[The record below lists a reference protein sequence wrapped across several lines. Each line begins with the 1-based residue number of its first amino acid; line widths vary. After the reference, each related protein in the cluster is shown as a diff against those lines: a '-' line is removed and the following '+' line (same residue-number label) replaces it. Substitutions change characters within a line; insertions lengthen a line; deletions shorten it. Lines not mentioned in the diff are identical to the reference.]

1 MFNFNNIRSIAA
13 VALASASLLTSCVG
27 LEEDSNDAVGYLD
40 VPALEV
46 DLAVDDLLLTKALD
60 FKVNEPSV
68 SDVHFVV
75 KDKNGTVRYDGNG
88 LWEEPLVL
96 PVGSYSVEAS
106 YGSNGFGAP
115 YFTGSAEGSIGHLDK
130 VTPELTMKLSN
141 SLVKVSVA
149 SSLEGHFT
157 PGNEVSFKFNDRAH
171 TAGYNT
177 WTYVPAGQDISVT
190 LALAGTTSAGTPANF
205 THTLSNPSP
214 KVAYDV
220 VCGKSETNWP
230 EIKWTSSLADGAFEE
245 GLYFKPAEVAKMSAE
260 NIAKLRYHIKGGD
273 YADWEEVDVT
283 KLPDVGGYKY
293 LGGLSNGTEYHLR
306 ASVGNIVTE
315 DTFTPVSF
323 KSCLEVSEVVAAHNN
338 AEDSSVE
345 LSGTTMTVTG
355 VNVKLPAII
364 ATMAE
369 VTASGSFNSSQNNAT
384 GSFSNVELSQTS
396 KSIPFTNAEGWPY
409 LPQGNYSAEVTAT
422 CTLNDV
428 IYTASS
434 TKSSTVP
441 YPKFKVIASAYT
453 SYDKY
458 QEYKSGNTNAL
469 NDANKPG
476 CAEYINQISA
486 TVGISESLLTNSNY
500 GETKV
505 YYTCGPY
512 TDYEQPFVNP
522 DGDKNSSIKVNNIGD
537 VGGFSWGENKLTARV
552 VFAGASVTS
561 EPHPCHITGLP
572 YTANP
577 PSNDEQKT
585 PHPWTEDQRN
595 NIGTVFNWGNSEFYM
610 HTDALSGDYLRIG
623 TPVFHVPADINI
635 TIVTSAHG
643 CKHAALTY
651 DTECKIYSGD
661 DTAVFTAKYN
671 KNAYADYT
679 VNSLTLHPSPAKLQF
694 ENTYHSAYRKLYINK
709 VTIGYR

>member
-220 VCGKSETNWP
+220 VCGKTETNWP
-230 EIKWTSSLADGAFEE
+230 SITMSAISAEDVWASLIYITVPASFDGNISDDNKAEVIYEAIPSSSSDWTSALSSTSGN
-245 GLYFKPAEVAKMSAE
+245 PV
-260 NIAKLRYHIKGGD
+260 IKGL
-273 YADWEEVDVT
+273 T
-283 KLPDVGGYKY
+283 P
-293 LGGLSNGTEYHLR
+293 GTEYQVR
-306 ASVGNIVTE
+306 ARVGGLISTNVAKVTPQLDGLSVSAVHTETSGELDGTDVTSL
-315 DTFTPVSF
+315 F
-323 KSCLEVSEVVAAHNN
+323 
-338 AEDSSVE
+338 
-345 LSGTTMTVTG
+345 
-355 VNVKLPAII
+355 
-364 ATMAE
+364 
-369 VTASGSFNSSQNNAT
+369 
-384 GSFSNVELSQTS
+384 S
-396 KSIPFTNAEGWPY
+396 KSDLVKSSIDSWSISLCKADGTVLRDGLSLGLSDGSSITATNGWPY
-409 LPQGNYSAEVTAT
+409 LPTGNGEAYV
-422 CTLNDV
+422 L
-428 IYTASS
+428 
-434 TKSSTVP
+434 K
-441 YPKFKVIASAYT
+441 ASAVMDGTTYTFDDIAITGLSTPGFSLTMSSYT

-458 QEYKSGNTNAL
+458 AGTNNIARVLTNTEKTGANDCNPGTLYNAGAKWGISTNLMKNTNYSKTL
-469 NDANKPG
+469 VIDIDGNKDRTYTVDSYDYNELYENITG
-476 CAEYINQISA
+476 LGWSA
-486 TVGISESLLTNSNY
+486 HTLKVSMTFDNKTVSKTQ
-500 GETKV
+500 T
-505 YYTCGPY
+505 
-512 TDYEQPFVNP
+512 
-522 DGDKNSSIKVNNIGD
+522 
-537 VGGFSWGENKLTARV
+537 
-552 VFAGASVTS
+552 
-561 EPHPCHITGLP
+561 HHITGLP
-572 YTANP
+572 YASSLNNKTTGWTNF
-577 PSNDEQKT
+577 SNVETDDGYFIFNY
-585 PHPWTEDQRN
+585 EDASVLSPTFNVPN
-595 NIGTVFNWGNSEFYM
+595 NIDVEVKPSVYSYHSNGFVSHTHTLYVCASSTAVKSGASKDYKAGISLVGVEGCDEDSFNATM
-610 HTDALSGDYLRIG
+610 T
-623 TPVFHVPADINI
+623 
-635 TIVTSAHG
+635 TSAKNISFYVYG
-643 CKHAALTY
+643 KRKSADY
-651 DTECKIYSGD
+651 PEFFMNNCKI
-661 DTAVFTAKYN
+661 V
-671 KNAYADYT
+671 
-679 VNSLTLHPSPAKLQF
+679 
-694 ENTYHSAYRKLYINK
+694 YR
-709 VTIGYR
+709 

>member
-46 DLAVDDLLLTKALD
+46 DLAVDDLLLTKTLD
-60 FKVNEPSV
+60 FEVVEPSV

-88 LWEEPLVL
+88 LWVEPLVL

-115 YFTGSAEGSIGHLDK
+115 YFTGSAEGSIGHLGK

-245 GLYFKPAEVAKMSAE
+245 GLYFKPAEVTKMSEE

-315 DTFTPVSF
+315 GTFTPVSF
-323 KSCLEVSEVVAAHNN
+323 NSCLEVSEVVAAHNN

-369 VTASGSFNSSQNNAT
+369 VTASGSFNSSQNDAT

-409 LPQGNYSAEVTAT
+409 LPQGNSYSATVTAV
-422 CTLNDV
+422 CSLNGKD
-428 IYTASS
+428 YTASANS
-434 TKSSTVP
+434 AVTVP
-441 YPKFKVIASAYT
+441 EPEFSVTLSAYT

-458 QEYKSGNTNAL
+458 AATNGIIKSIDDANECDPSTLYNAGAKWGISIDLMKNTNYSKTL
-469 NDANKPG
+469 VIDIDGNKDRT
-476 CAEYINQISA
+476 Y
-486 TVGISESLLTNSNY
+486 TVNSY
-500 GETKV
+500 
-505 YYTCGPY
+505 
-512 TDYEQPFVNP
+512 DYNELY
-522 DGDKNSSIKVNNIGD
+522 
-537 VGGFSWGENKLTARV
+537 ENLTALSWSSHTLKVSMTFDNRTV
-552 VFAGASVTS
+552 SKTQT
-561 EPHPCHITGLP
+561 HHITGLP
-572 YTANP
+572 YRANP
-577 PSNDEQKT
+577 PADSDWSSSGAVNF
-585 PHPWTEDQRN
+585 R
-595 NIGTVFNWGNSEFYM
+595 
-610 HTDALSGDYLRIG
+610 SGDVRFGNGGGAGSITFSKLHIPGNVNVSVSCKIDAYGAPVNTTSYVEVGGSRIFECTSDSGAFNYKTVTLEDTRNGAFTSSDNTVTAG
-623 TPVFHVPADINI
+623 TTYGLGTTRGHLYYI
-635 TIVTSAHG
+635 TI
-643 CKHAALTY
+643 
-651 DTECKIYSGD
+651 
-661 DTAVFTAKYN
+661 
-671 KNAYADYT
+671 
-679 VNSLTLHPSPAKLQF
+679 
-694 ENTYHSAYRKLYINK
+694 AYR
-709 VTIGYR
+709 

>member
-1 MFNFNNIRSIAA
+1 MVIRKQNKHIRMFNFNNIRSIAA
-13 VALASASLLTSCVG
+13 VALASASLLISCVG
-27 LEEDSNDAVGYLD
+27 LEEDGNDAVGYLD

-60 FKVNEPSV
+60 FEVVEPSV

-96 PVGSYSVEAS
+96 PVGTYSVEAS

-115 YFTGSAEGSIGHLDK
+115 YFIGSAEGTIGHLGK
-130 VTPELTMKLSN
+130 VTPELTLTLSN

-157 PGNEVSFKFNDRAH
+157 PGNEVSFNDRVH
-171 TAGYNT
+171 TAGYNA

-190 LALAGTTSAGTPANF
+190 LAGTSSAGTPASF

-245 GLYFKPAEVAKMSAE
+245 GLYFKPAEVTKMSAA

-315 DTFTPVSF
+315 GTFTPVSF

-364 ATMAE
+364 ETMAE

-384 GSFSNVELSQTS
+384 GSFSNVELSENP

-409 LPQGNYSAEVTAT
+409 LPQGDSYSATVTAV
-422 CTLNDV
+422 CSLNGKD
-428 IYTASS
+428 YTASANS
-434 TKSSTVP
+434 AVTVP
-441 YPKFKVIASAYT
+441 EPEFTVTLSAYT

-458 QEYKSGNTNAL
+458 AATN
-469 NDANKPG
+469 
-476 CAEYINQISA
+476 
-486 TVGISESLLTNSNY
+486 GISKSIDGANECDPSTLYNAGAKWGISSDLMKNSNY
-500 GETKV
+500 KNKSISIYIDDKADGRTAEADSYDYNYLYQNVGSLSWESHTHRVEVTFDSKTET
-505 YYTCGPY
+505 
-512 TDYEQPFVNP
+512 
-522 DGDKNSSIKVNNIGD
+522 
-537 VGGFSWGENKLTARV
+537 
-552 VFAGASVTS
+552 SVTAT
-561 EPHPCHITGLP
+561 HHITGLP
-572 YTANP
+572 HFAAPPTTSKGWSAVAGNISWEGDRVNMYYSAAKYP
-577 PSNDEQKT
+577 QIKSPLFYLPSNINVNMQPDIR
-585 PHPWTEDQRN
+585 RN
-595 NIGTVFNWGNSEFYM
+595 DFNVGNPDLRISLVDTNTSDLYKSGLDANESYTSNIDAVMESSGNSQGYFTIQYCY
-610 HTDALSGDYLRIG
+610 AASGIR
-623 TPVFHVPADINI
+623 
-635 TIVTSAHG
+635 
-643 CKHAALTY
+643 TY
-651 DTECKIYSGD
+651 
-661 DTAVFTAKYN
+661 V
-671 KNAYADYT
+671 
-679 VNSLTLHPSPAKLQF
+679 
-694 ENTYHSAYRKLYINK
+694 YRFNVLY
-709 VTIGYR
+709 R

>member
-13 VALASASLLTSCVG
+13 VALASASLLISCVG
-27 LEEDSNDAVGYLD
+27 LEEDGNDAVGYLD

-60 FKVNEPSV
+60 FEVLEPSV
-68 SDVHFVV
+68 PDVHFVV

-96 PVGSYSVEAS
+96 PVGTYSVEAS
-106 YGSNGFGAP
+106 YGSNVFGAP
-115 YFTGSAEGSIGHLDK
+115 YFTGSAEGSIGHLGK

-157 PGNEVSFKFNDRAH
+157 PGNEVSFNDRVH
-171 TAGYNT
+171 TAGYNA

-190 LALAGTTSAGTPANF
+190 LAGTSSAGTPASF

-245 GLYFKPAEVAKMSAE
+245 GLYFKPAEVTKMSAA

-273 YADWEEVDVT
+273 YADWKEVDVT

-315 DTFTPVSF
+315 GTFTPVSF

-364 ATMAE
+364 ATKAE
-369 VTASGSFNSSQNNAT
+369 VTASGSFNSSLNNAT
-384 GSFSNVELSQTS
+384 GSFSNVELSENP

-409 LPQGNYSAEVTAT
+409 LPQGDSYSATVTAV
-422 CTLNDV
+422 CSLNGND
-428 IYTASS
+428 YTASANS
-434 TKSSTVP
+434 AVTVP
-441 YPKFKVIASAYT
+441 EPEFTVTLSAYT

-458 QEYKSGNTNAL
+458 AATNGISKSIDGANECDPSTLYNAGAKWGISIDLMKNTNYSKTL
-469 NDANKPG
+469 VIDIDGNKDRT
-476 CAEYINQISA
+476 Y
-486 TVGISESLLTNSNY
+486 TVKSY
-500 GETKV
+500 
-505 YYTCGPY
+505 
-512 TDYEQPFVNP
+512 DYNELY
-522 DGDKNSSIKVNNIGD
+522 
-537 VGGFSWGENKLTARV
+537 ENLTALSWSSHTLKVSMTFDNRTV
-552 VFAGASVTS
+552 SKTQT
-561 EPHPCHITGLP
+561 HHITGLP
-572 YTANP
+572 YRASPPVSVSTSSVYGWTNGEGNAQKWESGYLQLGVHGSKQVQTAYKDFYI
-577 PSNDEQKT
+577 PSTINVSLSSKIAAHNAPVNTTCSIIIGSSTVLSVSSGGSVIDYKT
-585 PHPWTEDQRN
+585 TEKEE
-595 NIGTVFNWGNSEFYM
+595 TVSTQMTTSDYRVTLKNSY
-610 HTDALSGDYLRIG
+610 S
-623 TPVFHVPADINI
+623 
-635 TIVTSAHG
+635 VTSSWG
-643 CKHAALTY
+643 R
-651 DTECKIYSGD
+651 IY
-661 DTAVFTAKYN
+661 Y
-671 KNAYADYT
+671 
-679 VNSLTLHPSPAKLQF
+679 VNIL
-694 ENTYHSAYRKLYINK
+694 YR
-709 VTIGYR
+709 